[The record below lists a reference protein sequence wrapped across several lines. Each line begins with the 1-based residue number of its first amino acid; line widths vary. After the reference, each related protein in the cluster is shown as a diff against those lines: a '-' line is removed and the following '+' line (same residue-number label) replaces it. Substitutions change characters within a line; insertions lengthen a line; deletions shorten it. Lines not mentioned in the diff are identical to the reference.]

1 VPLDGL
7 HDDRNRAESFG
18 SVAEEYDRYRP
29 GYPEAFVA
37 DLLAGSPS
45 NVLDVGCGTGKV
57 AAPILQRGIRVLGV
71 EPDPRMAEVARRHH
85 VPVEVASFESWD
97 PAGRTFDLLTAGHSW
112 HWIDPA
118 IGLTKAASV
127 VSPGGIAALFWNYH
141 VVDDDLLSAFD
152 AAYRSHAPELAVVG
166 RDPSGA
172 EDTDPFEG
180 STAFRSLGSRT
191 YRWPRALAADEWTR
205 MLATFSDH
213 AQLGDARL
221 TLLRQTLHEAIE
233 QSGGLVNSQCGT
245 YVWTA
250 RRVEGSAK

>member
-1 VPLDGL
+1 
-7 HDDRNRAESFG
+7 
-18 SVAEEYDRYRP
+18 
-29 GYPEAFVA
+29 
-37 DLLAGSPS
+37 
-45 NVLDVGCGTGKV
+45 
-57 AAPILQRGIRVLGV
+57 
-71 EPDPRMAEVARRHH
+71 MAEVARRHH

-112 HWIDPA
+112 HWIDPTL
-118 IGLTKAASV
+118 GLAKAASV
-127 VSPGGIAALFWNYH
+127 VGPGGIVALFWNYH

-152 AAYRSHAPELAVVG
+152 AAYRSHAPELTVVG

-180 STAFRSLGSRT
+180 STQFRSLGSRT
-191 YRWPRALAADEWTR
+191 YRWPRVLAADEWTR

-213 AQLGDARL
+213 AHLEDARL
-221 TLLRQTLHEAIE
+221 TLLGQTLHEAIE

-250 RRVEGSAK
+250 RRVEGPAK